1 MWFKNLFLYRL
12 NAQWNANLEE
22 FNQQLNQVKFS
33 ACSALQTQSIG
44 FIPPVKNKEITHKDN
59 NNENNANNNNNNNIE
74 NLVYSVSV
82 KNNQQFWLIAVA
94 TEQRLLPAS
103 VVKQEIEERS
113 EKIYEEQGYY
123 PSRRALKELKEQIIA
138 EFLPRAF
145 TRKKITYAWFDI
157 KNKWFIIDAASP
169 SKADELVGVL
179 ADALEDFPLQP
190 VYTEKSAV
198 SVMTECLLSGGIADE
213 NLAEIF
219 TLDRDCELKSPTEER
234 QTVRYVRHPL
244 EGKEIAAEIKSHL
257 KSGKLPTRLAFTFD
271 NRISFVLTDK
281 AEIKRIVYLDS
292 ILAESQHNA
301 ESATDESER
310 FNADFSL
317 MSLELSKFIP
327 SLMSLLGGE
336 KVKNKRNKK

>member
-12 NAQWNANLEE
+12 NSQWNIDLEE
-22 FNQQLNQVKFS
+22 FNQQLNRVKFS

-44 FIPPVKNKEITHKDN
+44 FVPPVKHKEKEKEKDKDKDK
-59 NNENNANNNNNNNIE
+59 ENSDNIE
-74 NLVYSVSV
+74 NLVYEVSTQ
-82 KNNQQFWLIAVA
+82 NNQQFWLIAVA

-123 PSRRALKELKEQIIA
+123 PSRRAMKELKEQIIA

-145 TRKKITYAWFDI
+145 TRKKTTYAWFDV
-157 KNKWFIIDAASP
+157 KNGWFVIDAASP
-169 SKADELVGVL
+169 SKADELVCVL
-179 ADALEDFPLQP
+179 ADALDDFPLKP

-198 SVMTECLLSGGIADE
+198 AVMTECLLAGGIADD
-213 NLAEIF
+213 NLAETF

-244 EGKEIAAEIKSHL
+244 EGEEIA
-257 KSGKLPTRLAFTFD
+257 
-271 NRISFVLTDK
+271 

-292 ILAESQHNA
+292 ILAESEQNA
-301 ESATDESER
+301 DTATDEMER

-327 SLMSLLGGE
+327 SLMDLLGGE
-336 KVKNKRNKK
+336 KVKAKNKNKK

>member
-12 NAQWNANLEE
+12 NSKWNADLNE
-22 FNQQLNQVKFS
+22 FNQQLNNVKFS

-44 FIPPVKNKEITHKDN
+44 FIPPVKNKDKESKEHKHN
-59 NNENNANNNNNNNIE
+59 SEKSENTE
-74 NLVYSVSV
+74 NLVYAISS
-82 KNNQQFWLIAVA
+82 KNNQFWLIAVA
-94 TEQRLLPAS
+94 TEQRLLPSS

-123 PSRRALKELKEQIIA
+123 PSRKAMKELKEQIIA

-157 KNKWFIIDAASP
+157 TNGWFVIDAASP
-169 SKADELVGVL
+169 NKADELVGVL
-179 ADALEDFPLQP
+179 ADALEDFPLKP

-198 SVMTECLLSGGIADE
+198 AVMTDCLLSGGIADE

-281 AEIKRIVYLDS
+281 AEIKRIAYLDA
-292 ILAESQHNA
+292 ILAESEQNA
-301 ESATDESER
+301 DTATDELEH

-327 SLMSLLGGE
+327 SLMNLLGGE
-336 KVKNKRNKK
+336 KIKSKGKK

>member
-12 NAQWNANLEE
+12 NSQWNIDLEDFNL
-22 FNQQLNQVKFS
+22 QLNRVKFS

-44 FIPPVKNKEITHKDN
+44 FIPPVKHKEKDKDK
-59 NNENNANNNNNNNIE
+59 ENPENVE
-74 NLVYSVSV
+74 NLVYSVSPQ
-82 KNNQQFWLIAVA
+82 NNQQFWLIAVA

-123 PSRRALKELKEQIIA
+123 PSRRVMKELKEQIIA

-145 TRKKITYAWFDI
+145 TRKKTTHAWFDI
-157 KNKWFIIDAASP
+157 KNGWFVVDAASP

-179 ADALEDFPLQP
+179 ADALDDFPLKP

-198 SVMTECLLSGGIADE
+198 AVMTECLLAGGIADE
-213 NLAEIF
+213 NLSEIF

-281 AEIKRIVYLDS
+281 SEIKRIIYLDS
-292 ILAESQHNA
+292 ILAESEQNA
-301 ESATDESER
+301 DSATDEVER

-327 SLMSLLGGE
+327 SLIDLLGGE
-336 KVKNKRNKK
+336 KTKKTKSKK

>member
-12 NAQWNANLEE
+12 NAKWDANLES
-22 FNQQLNQVKFS
+22 FNQQLNSVKFS

-44 FIPPVKNKEITHKDN
+44 FIAPVKHKEIAHKN
-59 NNENNANNNNNNNIE
+59 SNSIENVENIE
-74 NLVYSVSV
+74 NLVYSITT

-103 VVKQEIEERS
+103 VVKQELEERS

-123 PSRRALKELKEQIIA
+123 PSRKALKELKEQITE

-157 KNKWFIIDAASP
+157 KNRWFIIDAASP
-169 SKADELVGVL
+169 NKADELVEVL

-198 SVMTECLLSGGIADE
+198 SVMTECLVSGGIADE
-213 NLAEIF
+213 NLNEIF

-281 AEIKRIVYLDS
+281 TEIKRIVYLDS
-292 ILAESQHNA
+292 ILAESQQNA
-301 ESATDESER
+301 ESSTDESER

-317 MSLELSKFIP
+317 MSLELSRFIP
-327 SLMSLLGGE
+327 ALMELLGGE
-336 KVKNKRNKK
+336 KIKNKK

>member
-12 NAQWNANLEE
+12 NSQWNIDLEE
-22 FNQQLNQVKFS
+22 FNQQLNRVKFS

-44 FIPPVKNKEITHKDN
+44 FVPPVKHKEKDKDKDKDKDKNKENSD
-59 NNENNANNNNNNNIE
+59 NIE
-74 NLVYSVSV
+74 NLVYEVSTQ
-82 KNNQQFWLIAVA
+82 NNQQFWLIAVA

-123 PSRRALKELKEQIIA
+123 PSRRAMKELKEQIIA

-145 TRKKITYAWFDI
+145 TRKKTTYAWFDV
-157 KNKWFIIDAASP
+157 KNGWFVIDAASP
-169 SKADELVGVL
+169 SKADELVCVL
-179 ADALEDFPLQP
+179 ADALDDFPLKP

-198 SVMTECLLSGGIADE
+198 AVMTECLLVGGIADD
-213 NLAEIF
+213 NLAETF

-244 EGKEIAAEIKSHL
+244 EGEEIAAEIKSHL

-271 NRISFVLTDK
+271 DRISFVLTDK

-292 ILAESQHNA
+292 ILAESEQNA
-301 ESATDESER
+301 DTATDEMER

-327 SLMSLLGGE
+327 SLMDLLGGE
-336 KVKNKRNKK
+336 KVKAKNKNKK